1 MRWKLLKRRLSV
13 SAPRMHVRSNM
24 AWPLRWLMLALVLGF
39 SAALA
44 LWAFD
49 FGREIAGLDSGAR
62 KELAKLRQDVAKLSA
77 ERDSLLSV
85 ANSAD
90 SMLKTEKAAQEKLA
104 SQLKQLEEQ
113 NLALTRDLGF
123 FERLLPNAGSNAGNK
138 LVTVRGLQADMQTA
152 GRLHYQ
158 TLVMY
163 RGARNAEF
171 RGRFELVL
179 SGTQDGK
186 PWTLT
191 PPVAQQ
197 TLTFK
202 QYQRLEGEIDYPATA
217 VVKQIQVK
225 VIDAAGA
232 VQVTEQTRL

>member
-13 SAPRMHVRSNM
+13 SAPRMHVRSHM

-49 FGREIAGLDSGAR
+49 FGREIAGLDTGAR
-62 KELAKLRQDVAKLSA
+62 RELAKLRDEVAKLTA
-77 ERDSLLSV
+77 ERDRLLSV

-90 SMLKTEKAAQEKLA
+90 SLLKTEKAAQEKLA

-113 NLALTRDLGF
+113 NLTLTRDLGF

-138 LVTVRGLQADMQTA
+138 LINVRGLQAELQSA

-171 RGRFELVL
+171 RGSVELTI
-179 SGTQDGK
+179 SGTQEGK

-197 TLTFK
+197 KLVFK
-202 QYQRLEGEIDYPATA
+202 QYQRLEGEIEVPVNA
-217 VVKQIQVK
+217 VVKQLQVK
-225 VIDAAGA
+225 VLDAAGA
-232 VQVTEQTRL
+232 AQATEQVRL

>member
-24 AWPLRWLMLALVLGF
+24 AWPLRWLVLAVLLGF

-49 FGREIAGLDSGAR
+49 FGREIAGLDLGAR
-62 KELAKLRQDVAKLSA
+62 TELTKLRESVAKLTA

-113 NLALTRDLGF
+113 NQTLTRDLGF
-123 FERLLPNAGSNAGNK
+123 FERLLPNAGTSGANK
-138 LVTVRGLQADMQTA
+138 LITVRGLQAEMETA

-163 RGARNAEF
+163 RARSGEF
-171 RGRFELVL
+171 HGRFELVL
-179 SGTQDGK
+179 SGTLDGK

-191 PPVAQQ
+191 PPAAQRA
-197 TLTFK
+197 LTFK
-202 QYQRLEGEIDYPATA
+202 QYQRLDGEIDYPAAA
-217 VVKQIQVK
+217 VVKQVQVK

-232 VQVTEQTRL
+232 VQATEQARL